1 MNFPEALS
9 QINHCIKW
17 KVKNTILPHILE
29 FLAVRNGTNNFLIGT
44 IFF

>member
-17 KVKNTILPHILE
+17 KVKNTILPR
-29 FLAVRNGTNNFLIGT
+29 FG
-44 IFF
+44 IFGSKEWYQ